1 MKNRPVVSAY
11 YFPNWHVDPRNESIH
26 GKGWTEWRVTQYA
39 TPRFEGHDQPKRPLY
54 GFDDEADPQVMSRK
68 IGDASRHGIDA
79 FIFDYYWFED
89 GPYRERC
96 LDDGFLKAPNRDKL
110 KFALM
115 WANHNPIYSHPGSYL
130 HPADPLWGDIGKT
143 TPETFVRCIDHC
155 IRNYFIQPNYLRVDG
170 GIYFAIHQPSRLV
183 RNLGG
188 VHAARLLLDDFRA
201 RVAAAGL
208 GKLVLDSNLQCWDN
222 WEDSDALN
230 REIRE
235 AGFDMVSSYNW
246 IGLDGPARKDYSEWF
261 GRNRTFAQDTTRRLQ
276 VPFNPVVA
284 LGWDCSPRTVQ
295 SDMFERIGYPFG
307 TVILNNTP
315 EEFEK
320 ALRHVAQFAAS
331 GQSNARIM
339 HLSCWNEWTE
349 GAYLEPDEANGY
361 KKLEAVKKVVNEVFG

>member
-1 MKNRPVVSAY
+1 M
-11 YFPNWHVDPRNESIH
+11 
-26 GKGWTEWRVTQYA
+26 
-39 TPRFEGHDQPKRPLY
+39 
-54 GFDDEADPQVMSRK
+54 
-68 IGDASRHGIDA
+68 
-79 FIFDYYWFED
+79 
-89 GPYRERC
+89 
-96 LDDGFLKAPNRDKL
+96 
-110 KFALM
+110 
-115 WANHNPIYSHPGSYL
+115 
-130 HPADPLWGDIGKT
+130 
-143 TPETFVRCIDHC
+143 
-155 IRNYFIQPNYLRVDG
+155 
-170 GIYFAIHQPSRLV
+170 